1 MRKSLKISLITVGAV
16 LGVIA
21 VLIGSFLIYL
31 FCSPNFVV
39 MMLRKSFGGD
49 PQVINPENYQEIRER
64 VDIYK
69 DLEYPSFDK
78 RNKYDI
84 YLPKDVQEEL
94 PTIVWVHGGAFVA
107 GSKDG
112 IENYAVMLA
121 DEGYAVVGVDYQWA
135 PEIKYPGQVRQVEE
149 CLQQLKTVQGQYHL
163 DLNNIILVGDSAG
176 AHIAAQ
182 AVLLATNRE
191 YEKAIGVESTVDKSL
206 LKGAILYC
214 GPYDVSKMLNTGN
227 DLFDFFASRIGWAL
241 LGNKNWKDGE
251 MIKTT
256 TIKDYATVDM
266 PPCFITDGNSGSFES
281 QGKELAAHLHT
292 LGVDVTSLFFDKDK
306 YGEIGHEYQF
316 NIGDGGP
323 GTICYEMTLDFLKS
337 LKY

>member
-1 MRKSLKISLITVGAV
+1 MGAGNQISGTSPSGRGVSATIKDHARAV
-16 LGVIA
+16 
-21 VLIGSFLIYL
+21 
-31 FCSPNFVV
+31 
-39 MMLRKSFGGD
+39 SFG
-49 PQVINPENYQEIRER
+49 
-64 VDIYK
+64 
-69 DLEYPSFDK
+69 
-78 RNKYDI
+78 
-84 YLPKDVQEEL
+84 
-94 PTIVWVHGGAFVA
+94 FV
-107 GSKDG
+107 
-112 IENYAVMLA
+112 
-121 DEGYAVVGVDYQWA
+121 
-135 PEIKYPGQVRQVEE
+135 
-149 CLQQLKTVQGQYHL
+149 
-163 DLNNIILVGDSAG
+163 ILVGDSAG
-176 AHIAAQ
+176 THIAAQ

-191 YEKAIGVESTVDKSL
+191 YEKAVGVESTVDKSQ

-241 LGNKNWKDGE
+241 LGDKNWKDGE

-281 QGKELAAHLHT
+281 QGKELAAYLDT
-292 LGVDVTSLFFDKDK
+292 LGVNVTSLFFDKDK

-323 GTICYEMTLDFLKS
+323 GAICYEMTLVFLKS